1 MSLFYKAWQVKNL
14 VPPAHPETPFVTVIV
29 AAHNE
34 DANLKSLIPILLN
47 QNYPN
52 YEVIISLDRCGD
64 GSLSDLQKI
73 KSEKLTY
80 LDLKEVPT
88 DWNPKK
94 YAIKQAV
101 DTAKGDWLLLT
112 DADCRATKNWIK
124 EMAQGMED
132 DSGFVLGL
140 SPYQKKSGLLNHLIQ
155 YETFF
160 TSLEFIQ
167 KAIFGNPY
175 MGLGRNLAYRKS
187 LFEKVNGFEGI
198 QNVTGGDDDLLVQ
211 KMARVDRGSVVLS
224 QNSWVESIPEEKW
237 SSYFSQ
243 KTRHYS
249 VGKYYPSWVKRSESL
264 RWFFQILFWVLF
276 ALSIPINASI
286 ALLIFAFH
294 YTIRIISINIVADRL
309 EKRFNHLWLPFVDL
323 VYSVVLPIISL
334 RSLLVKNVKWN

>member
-1 MSLFYKAWQVKNL
+1 MSLFYKAWQVKTL
-14 VPPAHPETPFVTVIV
+14 VPTAHPETPFVTVIV

-34 DANLKSLIPILLN
+34 EANLKALIPILLN
-47 QNYPN
+47 QNYPK

-64 GSLSDLQKI
+64 GSLKDLQEI

-80 LDLKEVPT
+80 LDLIETPT
-88 DWNPKK
+88 GWNPKK
-94 YAIKQAV
+94 YAIKKAIEL
-101 DTAKGDWLLLT
+101 AKGDWLQLT
-112 DADCRATKNWIK
+112 DADCRPTKNWLK
-124 EMAQGMED
+124 EMTQGMED

-160 TSLEFIQ
+160 TSLEFIH
-167 KAIFGNPY
+167 KAIAGNPY

-187 LFEKVNGFEGI
+187 LFEKVNGFQDI
-198 QNVTGGDDDLLVQ
+198 QNLTGGDDDLLVQ
-211 KMARVDRGSVVLS
+211 KMARVNRGSVVLS
-224 QNSWVESIPEEKW
+224 PNSQVESIPEEKW
-237 SSYFSQ
+237 SAYFSQ

-249 VGKYYPSWVKRSESL
+249 VGKYYPSWVKRSETL

-276 ALSIPINASI
+276 ALSIPINAPI